1 MAWCRSGDRPLC
13 EPMMVILP
21 THKCVSRPQWV
32 NSLIPSE
39 AYMHS
44 LTRSSLVQVMP
55 CRRFDTKTLTEPSL
69 IYSQLNPGKYISM
82 KFYLKFE
89 SFIHENAFQNS
100 STMLGSFILSWPQC
114 VNSKQQRVGLT
125 ANNNMELSWQGNVF
139 QIFGIWCGSS
149 LLSSFVMLN
158 KLLNKP
164 LGDLKRRFVHENAMK
179 LATRTPLP
187 LNHVLCVEIPAHD
200 YIWKSDNTN

>member
-1 MAWCRSGDRPLC
+1 MITVRPRICIWSAFNTLRHRNWLPFHRLQIKMHFSWMKMFKFRIFFKGLINNIPALILIMAWCRSGDRPLC

-82 KFYLKFE
+82 KFYLKF
-89 SFIHENAFQNS
+89 
-100 STMLGSFILSWPQC
+100 
-114 VNSKQQRVGLT
+114 
-125 ANNNMELSWQGNVF
+125 
-139 QIFGIWCGSS
+139 
-149 LLSSFVMLN
+149 
-158 KLLNKP
+158 
-164 LGDLKRRFVHENAMK
+164 
-179 LATRTPLP
+179 
-187 LNHVLCVEIPAHD
+187 
-200 YIWKSDNTN
+200 